1 MRTWLM
7 RIYFFLYR
15 IELAFSLMIDYLYWA
30 FIAKPFIRLLCM
42 IPYFRYRLKIQGKTQ
57 ESLYNETKKISHK
70 NLYDLEGSNSM
81 AFAYANMGAFFAG
94 IIVDVVMLP
103 QLFISTPY
111 YVRTMN
117 DMPVLC
123 ISFLFAAGFFL
134 SHILVIHDDI
144 YIPYFKKFMKEPK
157 RKEWSWH
164 LISVVSIVLTI
175 LIFMYLTDYCFHME

>member
-1 MRTWLM
+1 MKYFCM
-7 RIYFFLYR
+7 RIFFMMFR
-15 IELAFSLMIDYLYWA
+15 IQYILEYIMYYST
-30 FIAKPFIRLLCM
+30 KPI
-42 IPYFRYRLKIQGKTQ
+42 
-57 ESLYNETKKISHK
+57 
-70 NLYDLEGSNSM
+70 LEGIGNLMHRIPMVQRRLEKQGRTHEQVMKELNKSSY
-81 AFAYANMGAFFAG
+81 AYTFDIRTGWVTVYPSVGMGVFFAG

-111 YVRTMN
+111 YVRAMN

>member
-1 MRTWLM
+1 M
-7 RIYFFLYR
+7 RIFFMMFR
-15 IELAFSLMIDYLYWA
+15 IQYILEYIMYYST
-30 FIAKPFIRLLCM
+30 KPI
-42 IPYFRYRLKIQGKTQ
+42 
-57 ESLYNETKKISHK
+57 
-70 NLYDLEGSNSM
+70 LEGIGNLMHRIPMVQRRLEKQGRTHEQVMKELNKSSY
-81 AFAYANMGAFFAG
+81 AYTFDIRTGWVTVYPSVGMGVFFAG

-111 YVRTMN
+111 YVRAMN

-123 ISFLFAAGFFL
+123 ISFLFAA
-134 SHILVIHDDI
+134 
-144 YIPYFKKFMKEPK
+144 YFKKFMKEPK